1 LTPREG
7 GIGLDIHVAATPVLC
22 IVYVSSASRSFDE
35 RKLLPMLKSFRE
47 NNARANITGLLLY
60 KGGNFMQAIEG
71 PKERVHELFEKIR
84 QDPRHTGVYK
94 LLERPIIKRE
104 FSNFSMGFQNVD
116 ALPPDATEDVGN
128 FLAEGLTADSFRE
141 NPGRAHKLLRMFA
154 MNMR

>member
-1 LTPREG
+1 
-7 GIGLDIHVAATPVLC
+7 VLC
-22 IVYVSSASRSFDE
+22 IVYVSSASRSLDE
-35 RKLLPMLKSFRE
+35 RKLLPMLKTFRE

-71 PKERVHELFEKIR
+71 PKAQVQELFKRIQE
-84 QDPRHTGVYK
+84 DPRHTAVYK
-94 LLERPIIKRE
+94 VLERPITKRE

-116 ALPPDATEDVGN
+116 SMPPNAMEDVSN
-128 FLAEGLTADSFRE
+128 FLADGLTADSFRE